1 RTRFENFLKAIEDDL
16 AGRKNNCKE
25 EIDFFIKRKGYSLR
39 IVEAIE
45 RTIIPLRVT
54 HNDTKLNNVLINL
67 TEMKASTVID
77 LDTVMPGSIVYDF
90 GGFKDTRINN
100 IIQQANKVIIPTLTS
115 IVDVQATMA
124 TLKDVAQIN
133 KNIVIAINRTK
144 NNNKAIE
151 LKEYLSEEIKKSFQ
165 DLDISIIFVRESS
178 VLEDSLFDC
187 EYVETKAGNNRF
199 KRHIYRNAIEDMIIL
214 KKDLEK

>member
-1 RTRFENFLKAIEDDL
+1 MSFVVYSIKGGVGKTTLSVQISQMFDYTYVTNDSHSSADNLMPEEKGFLVSSEEYDEIPFDEN
-16 AGRKNNCKE
+16 
-25 EIDFFIKRKGYSLR
+25 
-39 IVEAIE
+39 
-45 RTIIPLRVT
+45 
-54 HNDTKLNNVLINL
+54 
-67 TEMKASTVID
+67 
-77 LDTVMPGSIVYDF
+77 IVYDF

-100 IIQQANKVIIPTLTS
+100 IIKQANKIIIPTLTS

-133 KNIVIAINRTK
+133 KNIIIAINRTK

-151 LKEYLSEEIKKSFQ
+151 LKEYLAEEIKKSFQ

-187 EYVETKAGNNRF
+187 EYVETKAGTNRF
-199 KRHIYRNAIEDMIIL
+199 KRHIYRNAIEDMTIL

>member
-1 RTRFENFLKAIEDDL
+1 MIKKSNNHDHFWTDEN
-16 AGRKNNCKE
+16 
-25 EIDFFIKRKGYSLR
+25 
-39 IVEAIE
+39 
-45 RTIIPLRVT
+45 
-54 HNDTKLNNVLINL
+54 
-67 TEMKASTVID
+67 
-77 LDTVMPGSIVYDF
+77 IVYDF

-100 IIQQANKVIIPTLTS
+100 IIRQANKIIIPTLTS

-151 LKEYLSEEIKKSFQ
+151 LKEYLTEEIKKSFQ
-165 DLDISIIFVRESS
+165 DLEISIIFVRELS

-187 EYVETKAGNNRF
+187 ESVETKAGTNRF
-199 KRHIYRNAIEDMIIL
+199 KRHIYRNAIEDMIVL

>member
-1 RTRFENFLKAIEDDL
+1 MSFVVYSIKGGVGKTTLSVQISQMFDYTYVTNDSHSSAHNLMPEEKGFLVSSEECDEIPFDEN
-16 AGRKNNCKE
+16 
-25 EIDFFIKRKGYSLR
+25 
-39 IVEAIE
+39 
-45 RTIIPLRVT
+45 
-54 HNDTKLNNVLINL
+54 
-67 TEMKASTVID
+67 
-77 LDTVMPGSIVYDF
+77 IVYDF

-100 IIQQANKVIIPTLTS
+100 IIRQADKIIIPTLTS

-151 LKEYLSEEIKKSFQ
+151 LKEYLTEEIKKSFQ
-165 DLDISIIFVRESS
+165 DLEISIIFVRESS

-187 EYVETKAGNNRF
+187 ESVETKAGTNRF
-199 KRHIYRNAIEDMIIL
+199 KRHIYRNAIEDMIVL

>member
-1 RTRFENFLKAIEDDL
+1 MSFVVYSIKGGVGKTTLSVQISQMFDYTYVTNDSHSSAHNLMPEEKGFLVSSEEYDEIPFDEN
-16 AGRKNNCKE
+16 
-25 EIDFFIKRKGYSLR
+25 
-39 IVEAIE
+39 
-45 RTIIPLRVT
+45 
-54 HNDTKLNNVLINL
+54 
-67 TEMKASTVID
+67 
-77 LDTVMPGSIVYDF
+77 IVYDF

-100 IIQQANKVIIPTLTS
+100 IIRQADKIIIPTLTS

-151 LKEYLSEEIKKSFQ
+151 LKEYLTEEIKKSFQ
-165 DLDISIIFVRESS
+165 DLEISIIFVRESS

-187 EYVETKAGNNRF
+187 ESVETKAGTNRF
-199 KRHIYRNAIEDMIIL
+199 KRHIYRNAIEDMIVL

>member
-1 RTRFENFLKAIEDDL
+1 LSFVVYSIKGGVGKTTLSVQISQMFDYTYVTNDSHSSAHNLMPEEKGFLVSSEEYDEIPFDEN
-16 AGRKNNCKE
+16 
-25 EIDFFIKRKGYSLR
+25 
-39 IVEAIE
+39 
-45 RTIIPLRVT
+45 
-54 HNDTKLNNVLINL
+54 
-67 TEMKASTVID
+67 
-77 LDTVMPGSIVYDF
+77 IVYDF

-100 IIQQANKVIIPTLTS
+100 IIKQANKIIIPTLTS

-151 LKEYLSEEIKKSFQ
+151 LKEYLSDEIKKSFQ

-187 EYVETKAGNNRF
+187 EYVETKAGTNRF

>member
-1 RTRFENFLKAIEDDL
+1 MSIVVYSIKGGVGKTTLSVQISQMLDYTYVTNDSHSSAHNLMPEEKGFLVSSEEY
-16 AGRKNNCKE
+16 E
-25 EIDFFIKRKGYSLR
+25 EIPYDD
-39 IVEAIE
+39 
-45 RTIIPLRVT
+45 RV
-54 HNDTKLNNVLINL
+54 
-67 TEMKASTVID
+67 
-77 LDTVMPGSIVYDF
+77 VYDF

-100 IIQQANKVIIPTLTS
+100 IIKQANKIIIPTLTS

-133 KNIVIAINRTK
+133 KNIIIAINRTK

-151 LKEYLSEEIKKSFQ
+151 LKEYLAEEIKKSFQ

-187 EYVETKAGNNRF
+187 EYVETKAGTNRF
-199 KRHIYRNAIEDMIIL
+199 KRHIYRNAIEDMTIL

>member
-1 RTRFENFLKAIEDDL
+1 MSFVVYSIKGGVGKTTLFVQFSQIFDYTYVTNDSHSSAHNLMPEEKGFLVSSEEYDEIPFDEN
-16 AGRKNNCKE
+16 
-25 EIDFFIKRKGYSLR
+25 
-39 IVEAIE
+39 
-45 RTIIPLRVT
+45 
-54 HNDTKLNNVLINL
+54 
-67 TEMKASTVID
+67 
-77 LDTVMPGSIVYDF
+77 IVYDF

-100 IIQQANKVIIPTLTS
+100 IIRQANKIIIPTLTS

-151 LKEYLSEEIKKSFQ
+151 LKEYLTEEIKKSFQ
-165 DLDISIIFVRESS
+165 DLEISIIFVRESS

-187 EYVETKAGNNRF
+187 ESVETKAGTNRF
-199 KRHIYRNAIEDMIIL
+199 KRHIYRNAIEDMIVL

>member
-1 RTRFENFLKAIEDDL
+1 MSFVVYSIKGGVGKTTLSVQISQMFDYTYVTNDSHSSAHNLMPEEKGFLVSSEEYDEIPFDEN
-16 AGRKNNCKE
+16 
-25 EIDFFIKRKGYSLR
+25 
-39 IVEAIE
+39 
-45 RTIIPLRVT
+45 
-54 HNDTKLNNVLINL
+54 
-67 TEMKASTVID
+67 
-77 LDTVMPGSIVYDF
+77 IVYDF

-100 IIQQANKVIIPTLTS
+100 IIKQANKIIIPTLTS

-151 LKEYLSEEIKKSFQ
+151 LKEYLSDEIKKSFQ

-187 EYVETKAGNNRF
+187 EYVETKAGTNRF